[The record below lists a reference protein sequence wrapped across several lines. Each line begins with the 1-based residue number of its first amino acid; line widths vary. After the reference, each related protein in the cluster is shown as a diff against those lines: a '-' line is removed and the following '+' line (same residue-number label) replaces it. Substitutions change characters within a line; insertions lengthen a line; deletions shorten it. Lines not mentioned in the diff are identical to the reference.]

1 MDDKNKVVEDK
12 RRHPRTAVEDRALIS
27 AEGSVIGCVVRN
39 VSVEGA
45 AIDVVSAAAVP
56 RRFRLIMSDSSVKD
70 CNTVWIN
77 QNRIGVSF
85 E

>member
-1 MDDKNKVVEDK
+1 M
-12 RRHPRTAVEDRALIS
+12 P
-27 AEGSVIGCVVRN
+27 
-39 VSVEGA
+39 
-45 AIDVVSAAAVP
+45 
-56 RRFRLIMSDSSVKD
+56 DSSIRE